1 MEASPTE
8 IWWAALCAVAAVNVA
23 AWSVCALRVVRG
35 GHCSGCDEL
44 PRWQLALSAVYV
56 AGCAY
61 RSALPVFDVPR
72 LVLVDSAWSSVV
84 VGRSVATV
92 AEVCFAAQWALL
104 LRRAAAAADSR
115 FAGRVAASLVPLIAV
130 AESFSWHAV
139 LTTSN
144 LGHVVEEAIWGS
156 AALLVVAALVR
167 VTRNSPRELRPL
179 LVAWSLGGAVY
190 AGFMFGVD
198 VPMYW
203 ARWVADE
210 AIGRSYL
217 THAQG
222 LADVSTRWI
231 VSRDWNLWK
240 SEVVWMSLYFSV
252 AVWTSIALA
261 LAHVPLRARGARPA
275 PAPARAT
282 LA

>member
-8 IWWAALCAVAAVNVA
+8 IWWAALCVVAAVNVA
-23 AWSVCALRVVRG
+23 AWSVCALRVVRDG
-35 GHCSGCDEL
+35 RCSGCDEL

-104 LRRAAAAADSR
+104 LRRAAAAAGSR
-115 FAGRVAASLVPLIAV
+115 FAGRVAALLVPLIAV

-156 AALLVVAALVR
+156 AALLVVAGLAR
-167 VTRNSPRELRPL
+167 VTQSSPRELRPL
-179 LVAWSLGGAVY
+179 LVAWSLAGAAY

-203 ARWVADE
+203 ARWAADE
-210 AIGRSYL
+210 AVGRSYL
-217 THAQG
+217 TLAQG

-231 VSRDWNLWK
+231 VSHDWNHWK

-261 LAHVPLRARGARPA
+261 HVPLRARSAR